1 MDSFFSRYK
10 NVLVLLVVLVVQ
22 LLALAIQAK
31 RPAKD
36 APDTKSVSLI
46 RYAVVMVI
54 TPPEKAL
61 HGMGQWFRHL
71 WFGYFD
77 LVHVRRENADLKDQL
92 ERLRL
97 EQASVVEDARQGQR
111 LQQLLGFKEHY
122 IYQTVAAQVI
132 GTSGTDESGIV
143 YLDKGSNDGVKTD
156 MPVMTADGI
165 VGRVKDV
172 FPSTSQLLLISD
184 ATSAVGVIL
193 ESTRTRGIM
202 KGSTYGQVQVINVS
216 PDDRIKPGQRF
227 ITSGGDQVFPRGM
240 PVGVIDRV
248 EPDPDR
254 DPLLDVVV
262 HPLANLSRLD
272 EVLIVTNMGDTA
284 SSQEAKDLAESEA
297 EGEAAQK
304 RASDI
309 LSERL
314 PSRVDPTAPADTNPD
329 DNVDTTG
336 NLVKPLVPPKTQHPD
351 GFTPGATPPASEL
364 TPGQRIVPVKNGT
377 EEVPEPKAQPVK
389 KTTDGAAAAGSTAT
403 GATPHATTAGTGTA
417 GATGVGAAKRPTTAT
432 GTAAAPVR
440 SGGPAGT
447 PGASTTR
454 PAGASP
460 GGAARTTAPA
470 TSSTTGGLKPD
481 TKTHV
486 IVDGPS
492 STSKSTA
499 ATPKPSASTTTSK
512 PPAKKGP
519 ALVPNDG
526 STPPAVKPRPVVRP
540 ATPQGATPQN
550 QGAA

>member
-1 MDSFFSRYK
+1 MESFFSRYK

-36 APDTKSVSLI
+36 APDTQSVSLI

-61 HGMGQWFRHL
+61 HGIGQWFRHI

-77 LVHVRRENADLKDQL
+77 LVHVRRENAALKDQL

-143 YLDKGSNDGVKTD
+143 YLDKGSNNGLKTD

-165 VGRVKDV
+165 VGRIKDV
-172 FPSTSQLLLISD
+172 FPSTSQMLLISD
-184 ATSAVGVIL
+184 TTSAVGVIL

-202 KGSTYGQVQVINVS
+202 KGSTYGQVQVVNVS

-227 ITSGGDQVFPRGM
+227 ITSGGDQIFPRGM
-240 PVGVIDRV
+240 PVGTIERI

-254 DPLLDVVV
+254 DPMLDVVV
-262 HPLANLSRLD
+262 RPLANLSRLD
-272 EVLIVTNMGDTA
+272 EVLVVTSMGDTA
-284 SSQEAKDLAESEA
+284 STQEAKDLAESEA

-329 DNVDTTG
+329 NNVDTTG
-336 NLVKPLVPPKTQHPD
+336 NLVKPLVPPKTLHED
-351 GFTPGATPPASEL
+351 GFTPGATPPASAL
-364 TPGQRIVPVKNGT
+364 TPGERIVPVKNGT
-377 EEVPEPKAQPVK
+377 EEMPAGKAQPDK
-389 KTTDGAAAAGSTAT
+389 KATEASPVTGTAVPHTPAAATTGTGAVPKKPAAAAGTSAT
-403 GATPHATTAGTGTA
+403 
-417 GATGVGAAKRPTTAT
+417 
-432 GTAAAPVR
+432 PVR
-440 SGGPAGT
+440 SGAASGAA
-447 PGASTTR
+447 GAST
-454 PAGASP
+454 PK
-460 GGAARTTAPA
+460 PA
-470 TSSTTGGLKPD
+470 TGSATGGLKPD
-481 TKTHV
+481 TRTHV
-486 IVDGPS
+486 IEDGPVRPAAKPAT
-492 STSKSTA
+492 STPNSGTA
-499 ATPKPSASTTTSK
+499 K
-512 PPAKKGP
+512 PPAKRGP
-519 ALVPNDG
+519 ALVPDDG
-526 STPPAVKPRPVVRP
+526 SRPPAVKSRPVVQP
-540 ATPQGATPQN
+540 ATPQG

>member
-1 MDSFFSRYK
+1 MESFFSRYK

-36 APDTKSVSLI
+36 APDTQSVSLI

-61 HGMGQWFRHL
+61 HGIGQWFRHI

-77 LVHVRRENADLKDQL
+77 LVHVRRENATLKDQL

-143 YLDKGSNDGVKTD
+143 YLDKGSNDGLKTD

-165 VGRVKDV
+165 VGRIKDV
-172 FPSTSQLLLISD
+172 FPSTSQMLLISD
-184 ATSAVGVIL
+184 TTSAVGVIL

-240 PVGVIDRV
+240 PVGTIERV

-254 DPLLDVVV
+254 DPMLDVVV
-262 HPLANLSRLD
+262 RPLANLSRLD
-272 EVLIVTNMGDTA
+272 EVLVVTNMGDAA
-284 SSQEAKDLAESEA
+284 STQEAKDLAESEA

-314 PSRVDPTAPADTNPD
+314 PSRVDPSAPADTNPD
-329 DNVDTTG
+329 SNADSTG
-336 NLVKPLVPPKTQHPD
+336 SIAKPLAPPKPLHAD
-351 GFTPGATPPASEL
+351 GFTPGATPPASAL
-364 TPGQRIVPVKNGT
+364 TPGERVVPVKNGT
-377 EEVPEPKAQPVK
+377 EEMPAAKAQPVK
-389 KTTDGAAAAGSTAT
+389 KATAPVANGVATSGAAGTGAAAVPKKAA
-403 GATPHATTAGTGTA
+403 ATAGTTP
-417 GATGVGAAKRPTTAT
+417 RTAT
-432 GTAAAPVR
+432 P
-440 SGGPAGT
+440 
-447 PGASTTR
+447 
-454 PAGASP
+454 
-460 GGAARTTAPA
+460 
-470 TSSTTGGLKPD
+470 SSSANGGLKPD

-486 IVDGPS
+486 VEDGPER
-492 STSKSTA
+492 STSRPVTTPNSGTA
-499 ATPKPSASTTTSK
+499 K
-512 PPAKKGP
+512 PPAKRGP
-519 ALVPNDG
+519 VLVPGDG
-526 STPPAVKPRPVVRP
+526 SRPPAVRPRPVVPP
-540 ATPQGATPQN
+540 ATPQG